1 MKTFVLNALVAF
13 LLFMAACT
21 TNRPP
26 AVNAPADGAEYYQ
39 PSRPTYAGQQRL
51 YPDPQGG
58 LGHSQDPDIRLT
70 DVRLTASYTV
80 LYLTFAKDKNDRYG
94 NFYGSSSIS
103 FNPKAVL
110 ATSDGKRTYALLK
123 TDGIPT
129 TPNTREIRNDERV
142 PFVLYFERLD
152 RDVEQFDLFE
162 CKSDNQSSCFNIAG
176 IRVPGIA
183 DATARP
189 PR

>member
-1 MKTFVLNALVAF
+1 MKAFVALF
-13 LLFMAACT
+13 LLVAACT

-26 AVNAPADGAEYYQ
+26 AVDAPADGAEYYQ
-39 PSRPTYAGQQRL
+39 PGRPTYAGQQRL

-70 DVRLTASYTV
+70 DIRLTASYTV
-80 LYLTFAKDKNDRYG
+80 LYLTFAKDRNDRNS

-110 ATSDGKRTYALLK
+110 ATPDGKRTYALLK
-123 TDGIPT
+123 TDGIPMS
-129 TPNTREIRNDERV
+129 PATREIRNDERV
-142 PFVLYFERLD
+142 SFTLYFERLD
-152 RDVEQFDLFE
+152 QDVEQFDLFE

-176 IRVPGIA
+176 IRVQNAI
-183 DATARP
+183 DATAQSP
-189 PR
+189 K

>member
-1 MKTFVLNALVAF
+1 MKTFVFALIA

-26 AVNAPADGAEYYQ
+26 AVDAPADGAEYYQ
-39 PSRPTYAGQQRL
+39 PGRPTYAGQQRL

-58 LGHSQDPDIRLT
+58 LGHSQDPDVRLT

-80 LYLTFAKDKNDRYG
+80 LYLTFAKDRNDRYS

-110 ATSDGKRTYALLK
+110 ATSDGKRTYTLLK
-123 TDGIPT
+123 TEGIPMS
-129 TPNTREIRNDERV
+129 PNTREIRNDERV
-142 PFVLYFERLD
+142 SFVLYFERLD
-152 RDVEQFDLFE
+152 GDVEQFDLFE
-162 CKSDNQSSCFNIAG
+162 CKSDHQNSCFNIAG
-176 IRVPGIA
+176 IGVPPA
-183 DATARP
+183 AESQLR
-189 PR
+189 

>member
-1 MKTFVLNALVAF
+1 MKTFVPNAFVA
-13 LLFMAACT
+13 LLLSVAACT

-26 AVNAPADGAEYYQ
+26 AVDAPADGSEYYQ
-39 PSRPTYAGQQRL
+39 VGRPTYAGQQRL

-80 LYLTFAKDKNDRYG
+80 LYVTFAKDRTDRYT
-94 NFYGSSSIS
+94 NFYGTSSIS

-110 ATSDGKRTYALLK
+110 ATPDGKRTYALRK
-123 TDGIPT
+123 TEGIPMS
-129 TPNTREIRNDERV
+129 PNSREIRNDERV

-152 RDVEQFDLFE
+152 EDVKLFDLFE

-176 IRVPGIA
+176 ISLPNANESAGFQ
-183 DATARP
+183 